1 MPISL
6 DCTHPR
12 FSLMI
17 FAAMTALSPILWLS
31 FIFPFISTR
40 LASICRWRIPLLASR
55 CKATIYCEPLRFVC
69 IEDARLVLLERSIES
84 NTRMNSS
91 AKRVQ
96 SSIDQSRLSS
106 LAGDNS
112 ILITFLLSG
121 LPLFMFSANF
131 FCTSIIRPYIASGE
145 MPSGNRLALTI
156 SALSLLTEYLMAFA
170 PCDMVL
176 AFAIII
182 GGEFYSVR

>member
-1 MPISL
+1 
-6 DCTHPR
+6 
-12 FSLMI
+12 MI

-40 LASICRWRIPLLASR
+40 LASMCRCRMPLLESR
-55 CKATIYCEPLRFVC
+55 CRAAMYCEPLRLVC
-69 IEDARLVLLERSIES
+69 FEEARLVFWERSMES

-91 AKRVQ
+91 AQRAQ
-96 SSIDQSRLSS
+96 SSIVQFRLSFS
-106 LAGDNS
+106 DGEIS
-112 ILITFLLSG
+112 ILITFLPRG
-121 LPLFMFSANF
+121 LPLLIFSVNI

-145 MPSGNRLALTI
+145 ISSGNRLALTI

-170 PCDMVL
+170 PCGMVL

-182 GGEFYSVR
+182 GKDFYSVR